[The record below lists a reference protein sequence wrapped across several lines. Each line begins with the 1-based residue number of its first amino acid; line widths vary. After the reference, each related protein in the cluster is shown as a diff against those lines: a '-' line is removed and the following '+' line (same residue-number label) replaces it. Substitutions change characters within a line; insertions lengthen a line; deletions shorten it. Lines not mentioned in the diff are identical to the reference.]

1 MRAPTSSP
9 TTLLFVRHAEVHNP
23 ERVLYG
29 RLARFPIG
37 PAGRAQAEAA
47 AAFLSNRHLSAIY
60 SSPLLRARQTAGAI
74 AARHPEAARRVSTLL
89 HEVGT
94 SWQGTRFSEFPPGFS
109 TYAARRADRDE
120 SLEQV
125 RARMERFV
133 ALARRRHA
141 GQQIVC
147 VSHGDPITVLRVAL
161 SGRPLTVEALRGA
174 DYAQLCSIT
183 EVVFTPGE
191 ERPAVTLHDAP
202 QAAEPRV
209 AADK

>member
-1 MRAPTSSP
+1 MEAPTSLP

-29 RLARFPIG
+29 RLAHFPIG
-37 PAGRAQAEAA
+37 PAGRAQAEAVA
-47 AAFLSNRHLSAIY
+47 AYLSDRHLSAIY
-60 SSPLLRARQTAGAI
+60 SSPLLRARQTATAI
-74 AARHPEAARRVSTLL
+74 AARHPEATRRVSTLL

-133 ALARRRHA
+133 ARARRRHA

-161 SGRPLTVEALRGA
+161 SGRPLTVEAIRGA

-183 EVVFTPGE
+183 EVVFTPGT
-191 ERPAVTLHDAP
+191 ERPTVTQHAAP
-202 QAAEPRV
+202 GHVEPRA
-209 AADK
+209 AADN

>member
-1 MRAPTSSP
+1 MQAPTGSP

-23 ERVLYG
+23 DRVLYG

-37 PAGRAQAEAA
+37 PTGRAQAEAVA
-47 AAFLSNRHLSAIY
+47 AYLSGRDLAAIY
-60 SSPLLRARQTAGAI
+60 SSPLLRARQTAAAI
-74 AARHPEAARRVSTLL
+74 AAHHPTATRHVSALV

-94 SWQGTRFSEFPPGFS
+94 SWQGTRFTEFPPGFS
-109 TYAARRADRDE
+109 TYANGRGDLDE

-161 SGRPLTVEALRGA
+161 SGRPLTVEAIRGA

-183 EVVFTPGE
+183 EVVYSPGE
-191 ERPAVTLHDAP
+191 ERPTITLHAAP
-202 QAAEPRV
+202 NATEPRL